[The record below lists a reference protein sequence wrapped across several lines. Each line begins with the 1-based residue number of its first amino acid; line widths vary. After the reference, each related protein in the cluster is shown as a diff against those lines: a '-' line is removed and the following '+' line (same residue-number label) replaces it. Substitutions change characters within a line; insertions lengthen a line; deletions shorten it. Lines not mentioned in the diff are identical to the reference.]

1 VSASLYAT
9 GIAVGLKGK
18 IAMLRPYLPAW
29 LKDEHTE
36 FALEVISA
44 LALLL
49 TAILWLT

>member
-1 VSASLYAT
+1 VSAGPYAT

-18 IAMLRPYLPAW
+18 IAMLRPYLPVW

-36 FALEVISA
+36 FVLEVISA

-49 TAILWLT
+49 VAIWWLT